1 MSNGGLISGAFSS
14 SSGKADIVM
23 DTNGQILY
31 FNNGRKALDK
41 EDNDDVLTLKSG
53 LPSWEPISAGATV
66 TVSRDELSAD
76 ETVTGDTF
84 ADTSL
89 AITCQA
95 SGKFIVAN
103 QILAKSDS
111 ATDQM
116 IFRCVDGD
124 TEKGATGASSPYNN
138 GYHGVTSL
146 PLTGTCDSQVI
157 KVQFR
162 SETTGHV
169 TLKGVTPFFS
179 AMVMFEVS

>member
-1 MSNGGLISGAFSS
+1 MVQGDIFIVD
-14 SSGKADIVM
+14 SSGNLVRLARGSDDQALVM
-23 DTNGQILY
+23 NG
-31 FNNGRKALDK
+31 NNP
-41 EDNDDVLTLKSG
+41 N
-53 LPSWEPISAGATV
+53 WEAAGGATV
-66 TVSRDELSAD
+66 TVTRDQLSSD
-76 ETVTGDTF
+76 ESVTGGTF

-116 IFRCVDGD
+116 IFRCVDGV
-124 TEKGATGASSPYNN
+124 TAKSPTGASSPYPT

-162 SETTGHV
+162 TEGATATV

-179 AMVMFEVS
+179 AMEMFEVS